1 MTITELE
8 SLLKRAEDVQGKP
21 VNISRYANGQW
32 SITVSGCP
40 DKRDIYMGTLDQC
53 VTSLKK
59 WATPPKPDM
68 LPVLVPIATA
78 EFAAAFNI
86 PGTSES
92 SAHSRKLSE
101 ACREA
106 LAPYQQPE

>member
-1 MTITELE
+1 MPEIDLE
-8 SLLKRAEDVQGKP
+8 ALIAKAEEVQDDIVMLTRASNKQYRVFLYNRNGPHGVQ
-21 VNISRYANGQW
+21 NA
-32 SITVSGCP
+32 TF
-40 DKRDIYMGTLDQC
+40 DEC
-53 VTSLKK
+53 VKQIRE

-78 EFAAAFNI
+78 EFAA
-86 PGTSES
+86 SEEVCHRS
-92 SAHSRKLSE
+92 ECNKHSRIISE

>member
-8 SLLKRAEDVQGKP
+8 SLLKRAEDVLGHKLQMSKLYSGK
-21 VNISRYANGQW
+21 W
-32 SITVSGCP
+32 SIH
-40 DKRDIYMGTLDQC
+40 IYAGPICNDFQDATIDEC
-53 VTSLKK
+53 IAKLKQ
-59 WATPPKPDM
+59 WATPPKPKM

-78 EFAAAFNI
+78 EFAAAFNT